1 MCNGLLRYL
10 SWLDGYLVWP
20 VGRLR
25 WQHLRPVGRLRWQH
39 IRPVSRLGQ
48 HVRPVRWLRWQHV
61 RPELICVALT
71 FISTVVRVLPR
82 VGGCRSIADA
92 VVRVLNTLIGVCVLV
107 LVTLSLRRQVRRI
120 GRRIFDNTKRLQ
132 HIAGG
137 LEAPGSRGAE
147 RTPAE
152 HEEEHARDSNAGQ
165 RRLHPAACGE
175 AAESPAQGPKDMSE

>member
-1 MCNGLLRYL
+1 MAVRYL
-10 SWLDGYLVWP
+10 
-20 VGRLR
+20 
-25 WQHLRPVGRLRWQH
+25 
-39 IRPVSRLGQ
+39 
-48 HVRPVRWLRWQHV
+48 
-61 RPELICVALT
+61 LT
-71 FISTVVRVLPR
+71 G
-82 VGGCRSIADA
+82 VGGWRSIADA
-92 VVRVLNTLIGVCVLV
+92 VVCVPSTVVGVCVAV
-107 LVTLSLRRQVRRI
+107 FVSLSLRRQVRRI